1 MIGIIDVGGGLRDI
15 YGAGVF
21 DRVADDNVTIDYCLG
36 VSAGSANCASFV
48 AKQRGRNLP
57 FYLDYPARREY
68 MSAGNVIKKGSYLDL
83 GYVYGTLSRED
94 GENPVDY
101 ETLAKNPTQMV
112 VVATD
117 AETGKAR
124 YFDKSDIPRNDY
136 RVFMASS
143 CLPVFC
149 RPIEI
154 DGHYY
159 YDGGL
164 SDPVPVLK
172 AFEDGCDKV
181 ILVLSKPIDAQSTGR
196 RDAFGAR
203 AIRGKFPNAAASLL
217 SMAEKY
223 RRGVEEAQKRQAEGS
238 VLIIAPDDTGG
249 VKTLTKDPTLL
260 KALYD
265 KGYAD
270 AGKIAAFCAKE
281 TV

>member
-21 DRVADDNVTIDYCLG
+21 DRLADDSVPIDYCIG
-36 VSAGSANCASFV
+36 VSAGSANIASFV

-68 MSAGNVIKKGSYLDL
+68 MSAGNVLKKGSYLDL
-83 GYVYGTLSRED
+83 GYVYGTLSKDD

-101 ETLAKNPTQMV
+101 DTMLNNPTRLV

-117 AETGKAR
+117 AETGEAR
-124 YFDKSDIPRNDY
+124 YFEKSDAPRNDY
-136 RVFMASS
+136 RIFMASS

-154 DGHYY
+154 DGHFY

-164 SDPVPVLK
+164 SDPVPVQK
-172 AFEDGCDKV
+172 AFDDGCDKV
-181 ILVLSKPIDAQSTGR
+181 ILILSKPLDAPTTGR

-203 AIRGKFPNAAASLL
+203 AIRGKYPNAAAALL
-217 SMAEKY
+217 TMAEKY
-223 RRGVEEAQKRQAEGS
+223 RTGVELALQFQKEGK
-238 VLIIAPDDTGG
+238 LLLIAPDDTDG
-249 VKTLTKDPTLL
+249 VKTLTKDPVLL

-270 AGKIAAFCAKE
+270 AGKAAAFCAGE
-281 TV
+281 

>member
-21 DRVADDNVTIDYCLG
+21 DRLADDSVPIDYCIG
-36 VSAGSANCASFV
+36 VSAGSANIASFV

-68 MSAGNVIKKGSYLDL
+68 MSAGNVLKKGSYLDL
-83 GYVYGTLSRED
+83 GYVYGTLSKDD

-101 ETLAKNPTQMV
+101 DTMLNNPTRLV

-117 AETGKAR
+117 AETGEAR
-124 YFDKSDIPRNDY
+124 YFEKSDAPRNDY
-136 RVFMASS
+136 RIFMASS

-154 DGHYY
+154 DGHFY

-164 SDPVPVLK
+164 SDPVPVQK
-172 AFEDGCDKV
+172 AFDDWCDKV
-181 ILVLSKPIDAQSTGR
+181 ILILSKPLDAPTTGR

-203 AIRGKFPNAAASLL
+203 AIRGKYPNAAAALL
-217 SMAEKY
+217 TMAEKY
-223 RRGVEEAQKRQAEGS
+223 RTGVELALQFQKEGK
-238 VLIIAPDDTGG
+238 LLLIAPDDTGG
-249 VKTLTKDPTLL
+249 VKTLTKDPVLL

-270 AGKIAAFCAKE
+270 AGKAAAFCAGE
-281 TV
+281 

>member
-21 DRVADDNVTIDYCLG
+21 DRLSDDSVPIDYCIG
-36 VSAGSANCASFV
+36 VSAGSANIASFV

-68 MSAGNVIKKGSYLDL
+68 MSAGNVLKKGSYLDL
-83 GYVYGTLSRED
+83 GYVYGTLSKDD

-101 ETLAKNPTQMV
+101 DTMLNNPTRLV
-112 VVATD
+112 VVVTD
-117 AETGKAR
+117 AETGEAR
-124 YFDKSDIPRNDY
+124 YFEKSDAPRNDY
-136 RVFMASS
+136 RIFMASS

-154 DGHYY
+154 DGHFY

-164 SDPVPVLK
+164 SDPVPVQK
-172 AFEDGCDKV
+172 AFDDGCDKV
-181 ILVLSKPIDAQSTGR
+181 ILILSKPLDAPTTGR

-203 AIRGKFPNAAASLL
+203 AIRGKYPNAAAALL
-217 SMAEKY
+217 TMAEKY
-223 RRGVEEAQKRQAEGS
+223 RTGVELALQFQKEGK
-238 VLIIAPDDTGG
+238 LLLIAPDDTGG
-249 VKTLTKDPTLL
+249 VKTLTKDPVLL

-270 AGKIAAFCAKE
+270 AGKAAAFCAGE
-281 TV
+281 

>member
-21 DRVADDNVTIDYCLG
+21 DRVLDDGVSIDYCLG
-36 VSAGSANCASFV
+36 VSAGGANAASFV

-68 MSAGNVIKKGSYLDL
+68 MSAGNVLKKGAYLDL
-83 GYVYGTLSRED
+83 GYVYGTLSCDD

-101 ETLAKNPTQMV
+101 DTMISSPTQLI

-117 AETGKAR
+117 AETGEAR
-124 YFDKSDIPRNDY
+124 YFEKSEVPRNDY
-136 RVFMASS
+136 RAFMASS

-149 RPIEI
+149 RPIEL
-154 DGHYY
+154 DGRFY

-164 SDPVPVLK
+164 SDPVPVKK
-172 AFEDGCDKV
+172 AFADGCDKV
-181 ILVLSKPIDAQSTGR
+181 ILILSKPLDAPTTGR

-203 AIRGKFPNAAASLL
+203 AIRGKYPKAAAELL
-217 SMAEKY
+217 TMAEKY
-223 RRGVEEAQKRQAEGS
+223 RTGVELALKMQSEGK
-238 VLIIAPDDTGG
+238 LLLIAPDDTGG
-249 VKTLTKDPTLL
+249 VKTLTKDPALL

-270 AGKIAAFCAKE
+270 AGKIAAFAAGD
-281 TV
+281 T